1 MLQLTLVGATDLL
14 VEGFLAG
21 RGPLLLAQVLGFPA
35 PWFVDDP
42 TVYWALL
49 PTSTLC
55 PTGGR
60 SVSVDTS
67 TGKLTVYTRQGLS
80 VLAHSVHMMSS
91 EKKRVQ
97 FRAPHRLID
106 RTDALADV
114 LGEDRTDI
122 LVTAL
127 REYLQEAAHDDALTQ
142 EIAAAFYDDE
152 ISVDQLN
159 ALVGAEEAANLRV
172 LKQQLDD
179 DFIDEVADA

>member
-1 MLQLTLVGATDLL
+1 MM
-14 VEGFLAG
+14 F
-21 RGPLLLAQVLGFPA
+21 
-35 PWFVDDP
+35 
-42 TVYWALL
+42 
-49 PTSTLC
+49 TS
-55 PTGGR
+55 
-60 SVSVDTS
+60 
-67 TGKLTVYTRQGLS
+67 YTRQRLS
-80 VLAHSVHMMSS
+80 ELAHTVHIMSS

-106 RTDALADV
+106 RADALADV

-142 EIAAAFYDDE
+142 EIAAAYYDNE
-152 ISVDQLN
+152 ISFEQLK

-179 DFIDEVADA
+179 DFLDEVADA